1 MLYISRTV
9 FPLADLQC
17 SPYIVQLVTDTP
29 VIALKTVEDLM
40 RSTEELK
47 RNLWG
52 PVYKEEWMRA
62 GGDSDA
68 NPIWI
73 IENEPKV
80 AFVGDVVFSGTHSYM
95 AETYYILIELNT
107 FVYLH

>member
-1 MLYISRTV
+1 MEWDTEYMILE
-9 FPLADLQC
+9 
-17 SPYIVQLVTDTP
+17 LVGTH
-29 VIALKTVEDLM
+29 AN
-40 RSTEELK
+40 ST
-47 RNLWG
+47 
-52 PVYKEEWMRA
+52 
-62 GGDSDA
+62 
-68 NPIWI
+68 WI

>member
-9 FPLADLQC
+9 FPVADLQC

-29 VIALKTVEDLM
+29 VIVLKTVEDLM

-52 PVYKEEWMRA
+52 PVYKEEWISKWTYPNRLSKDKEVTFDGMRYRVYDFGA
-62 GGDSDA
+62 GGDSCEFHLD
-68 NPIWI
+68 
-73 IENEPKV
+73 
-80 AFVGDVVFSGTHSYM
+80 Y
-95 AETYYILIELNT
+95 
-107 FVYLH
+107 